1 MPLSKQSNQEILR
14 KTKLFGDYE
23 FYCEI
28 VDSHIYSEHGLFI
41 YVSIYLSICLTQESL
56 KYVYFSSCTVDWGKR
71 QAEDERKSYYENLK
85 QEI

>member
-56 KYVYFSSCTVDWGKR
+56 KCVYFSSCKR